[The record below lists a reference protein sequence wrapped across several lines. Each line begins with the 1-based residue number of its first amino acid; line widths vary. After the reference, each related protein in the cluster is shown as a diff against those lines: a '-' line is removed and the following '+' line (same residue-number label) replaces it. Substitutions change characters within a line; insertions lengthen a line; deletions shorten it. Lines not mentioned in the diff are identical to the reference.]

1 MGFRKEER
9 GRAWAS
15 SEGINRVR
23 KEEKEVQ
30 ARIHT
35 HKDRHMHVQAHT
47 HARIRTVGHIFPRL
61 SSSQGHRRSVA
72 AKASCR
78 GQPLQDGGIFQSRR
92 RRGGKD
98 RPVGRPHGGG
108 AVAGVGGGGR
118 RPHGPQGDPAP
129 LGPDLR
135 RSAPSPA
142 VAGVETPA
150 EVLTEADAEAHARA
164 TSEDG

>member
-1 MGFRKEER
+1 MEGGRGSDKGEGEVEGLGFRKEER

-47 HARIRTVGHIFPRL
+47 HARIRTVGHIFPWL
-61 SSSQGHRRSVA
+61 SPSQGHRRSVA

-78 GQPLQDGGIFQSRR
+78 GQPLQDGGIFRSRR
-92 RRGGKD
+92 RRGSKD
-98 RPVGRPHGGG
+98 RPVGRPHGGE
-108 AVAGVGGGGR
+108 AVAGVGEEVV
-118 RPHGPQGDPAP
+118 AP
-129 LGPDLR
+129 WPLR
-135 RSAPSPA
+135 RSRPP
-142 VAGVETPA
+142 G
-150 EVLTEADAEAHARA
+150 H
-164 TSEDG
+164 